1 MSTRIEKDFLGT
13 LEIPKDAYYGVQT
26 KRAMENFPIT
36 NMTMHPELVRAL
48 AVVKKSSALANA
60 AIGQLDEKIAN
71 AIAQASDDIL
81 AGRYHDQFLVD
92 PIQGGAGTS
101 MN

>member
-48 AVVKKSSALANA
+48 AVVKKARHL
-60 AIGQLDEKIAN
+60 
-71 AIAQASDDIL
+71 
-81 AGRYHDQFLVD
+81 
-92 PIQGGAGTS
+92 PI
-101 MN
+101 